1 MPEEQ
6 EQVLR
11 YRILRY
17 TPNLIRDEWANVGV
31 LLENAEGTRQAAR
44 LIEDSSEIAR
54 IRRMH
59 PNADEQLLRGLAADF
74 DAGLRA
80 AGHDAARYIEKLDQ
94 TLSNALQFSPQKGV
108 ISEDFDAEL
117 DRLYREHVAPPPRVR
132 GGLIESARAWIK
144 ARMDD
149 ALRRHRVQP
158 LKRSVPVE
166 EFTEPGDPFKL
177 DYAYQNGVRGFLHAV
192 ALGRDPVQAK
202 VLAYTAERVRTRLR
216 HAEFTAI
223 TEAEP
228 SPENRRHAFIARL
241 FEDNRIAVV
250 PLNRIEPFA
259 EELRRRLVQ

>member
-1 MPEEQ
+1 MAEEKQ
-6 EQVLR
+6 KLR

-17 TPNLIRDEWANVGV
+17 TPNLVRDEWANIGV
-31 LLENAEGTRQAAR
+31 LLEESGGTRRAAR

-59 PNADEQLLRGLAADF
+59 PNADEDLLRALPADF
-74 DAGLRA
+74 DLALRGA
-80 AGHDAARYIEKLDQ
+80 SGNAARYIEKLDQ
-94 TLSNALQFSPQKGV
+94 TLSNALQFSPQRAL
-108 ISEDFDAEL
+108 IAEDFDAEL

-132 GGLIESARAWIK
+132 GGIVESARAWIK

-149 ALRRHRVQP
+149 VLRRHRVP
-158 LKRSVPVE
+158 RLERSIRVE

-177 DYAYQNGVRGFLHAV
+177 DYAYRNGVRGFLHAV

-202 VLAYTAERVRTRLR
+202 VLAYTAERVRARLP

-223 TEAEP
+223 TEVEP
-228 SPENRRHAFIARL
+228 SPDNRRHAFISRL

-250 PLNRIEPFA
+250 PLNRIERFA
-259 EELRRRLVQ
+259 QELKRRVAQ